1 MHFVVV
7 LDHLEELLV
16 YQVRL
21 LLLLFLL
28 LSNELVELVNVDVR
42 EGGLQA
48 ISSQARILIDLEI
61 VGESICVL
69 FYEVHG
75 LVLIQELRI
84 LSLLVGNL
92 HLRDCR
98 FLVLEAIL
106 TDVMVLRCPDHSVC
120 LPVSILF

>member
-1 MHFVVV
+1 M
-7 LDHLEELLV
+7 
-16 YQVRL
+16 
-21 LLLLFLL
+21 
-28 LSNELVELVNVDVR
+28 NVDVC

-120 LPVSILF
+120 LPVSILFLI